1 MNPPDVALSI
11 VDPRRLAALAAL
23 AYPERTLGRDALRD
37 FLRDPAVD
45 ALLPADACLTH
56 LYIGSEYC
64 EHLFPSDATL
74 ALAVQLAERWRL
86 RLALATPIACDAV
99 IARLAAAAPQLPAG
113 SEVIANDWG
122 VAHWLHARAPQ
133 LVPVAGRQLAKMI
146 KDPRIGNPAWL
157 KVYPSNY
164 EASPFAAFLA
174 RLGIV
179 RVELDVPPFAT
190 PDVFAV
196 DGLGVSVWAP
206 YAYIAKGRICK
217 VGSLRQPLPEKFAPG
232 RPCHH
237 ECLGLLEAEPEPG
250 CGGAVRGAG
259 LRTYSRGTTMFYRH
273 DAAMQGVVREATD
286 RGLVSRL
293 VLSEV

>member
-23 AYPERTLGRDALRD
+23 AYPERTLGRAALRD
-37 FLRDPAVD
+37 FLQDPAVD
-45 ALLPADACLTH
+45 ALLPADARLTH
-56 LYIGSEYC
+56 LYVGSEYC
-64 EHLFPSDATL
+64 EHLFPDDAML
-74 ALAVQLAERWRL
+74 ALAEQLTERWNL
-86 RLALATPIACDAV
+86 RLALATPIACDAL
-99 IARLAAAAPQLPAG
+99 IARLAEVAPRLPAG

-122 VAHWLHARAPQ
+122 VAHWLHVHAPA
-133 LVPVAGRQLAKMI
+133 LLPVAGRQLAKMI
-146 KDPRIGNPAWL
+146 KDPRLANPAWI

-164 EASPFAAFLA
+164 EASPFGAFLA
-174 RLGIV
+174 RLGIE

-190 PDVFAV
+190 PEVFAV
-196 DGLGVSVWAP
+196 AGLGVSVWAP

-250 CGGAVRGAG
+250 PGVRVRGAG

-273 DAAMQGVVREATD
+273 DAAMHGVVREATD